1 MITNF
6 NKLPTSYQLMNFQY
20 HANGCTYKTS
30 FECIPDS
37 IMSQLKSLL
46 PKFCGVQPKTTVL
59 SEPEHKKFSINDLY
73 KKFGIEEYNTSL
85 SKINKDMLSVMSN

>member
-1 MITNF
+1 MINTS
-6 NKLPTSYQLMNFQY
+6 KLPTSYQVMNYQY
-20 HANGCTYKTS
+20 HTNGCTYKAS

-46 PKFCGVQPKTTVL
+46 PKFCGVQPKTIVL
-59 SEPEHKKFSINDLY
+59 SEPEHKKFSFDDLY

-85 SKINKDMLSVMSN
+85 SKINKDILSVMSN